1 MAGAEKQALEG
12 QKICVEIIQEVKEI
26 KGVSGVHVMAYRQE
40 DTVANIIQSSGV
52 LGGRVPWF
60 PGRDTP
66 SQTTNQPSK
75 ETA

>member
-1 MAGAEKQALEG
+1 
-12 QKICVEIIQEVKEI
+12 
-26 KGVSGVHVMAYRQE
+26 MAYRQE

>member
-1 MAGAEKQALEG
+1 MLKSKRLKGK
-12 QKICVEIIQEVKEI
+12 KICIDIIQEVKEI

-40 DTVANIIQSSGV
+40 DTVANIIQTSGV
-52 LGGRVPWF
+52 LGDRVPWF

-66 SQTTNQPSK
+66 NPTINHTSK